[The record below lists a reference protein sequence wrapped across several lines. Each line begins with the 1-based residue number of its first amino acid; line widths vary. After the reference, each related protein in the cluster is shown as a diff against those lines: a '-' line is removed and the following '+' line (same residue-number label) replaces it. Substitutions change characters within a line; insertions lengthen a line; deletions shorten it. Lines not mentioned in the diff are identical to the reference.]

1 MKNVIIE
8 IDGIKHQLIDDEN
21 TTNPCDKCSLA
32 DLCDD
37 ANVLVGLCVDLFK
50 GGKNAFFKKIE

>member
-1 MKNVIIE
+1 MKNVIVE
-8 IDGIKHQLIDDEN
+8 IDGIKHELVNDE
-21 TTNPCDKCSLA
+21 TCTNPCDVCSLA

-50 GGKNAFFKKIE
+50 GGKNSFFRKK